1 MEIIMNK
8 IYGKAI
14 SEIFNLK
21 KRKRVGWM
29 LPGRNLEECQVES
42 VADHTWGVCM
52 VAEIFLPSTKEEMIK
67 IEGEEPGIEEYDK
80 EKILRML
87 LVHDLSE
94 AYTGDI
100 ALGYKTDNDRK
111 KEEDRM
117 AYYATLAQLSPFE
130 NLGEIYKRWEEYE
143 ERKQYNAKL
152 AKDID
157 QLECYIQLFMYK
169 ELLISKNGIQE
180 WTKIEEGWFENL
192 KLKTKFGVWLCNF
205 IKENFHE

>member
-1 MEIIMNK
+1 MDK
-8 IYGKAI
+8 IYEKAI

-21 KRKRVGWM
+21 KRKRVGWL
-29 LPGRNLEECQVES
+29 LPGRNLEEYQVES

-52 VAEIFLPSTKEEMIK
+52 VAEIFLPSTKEEMIRVV
-67 IEGEEPGIEEYDK
+67 GEEPGIEEYDK

-100 ALGYKTDNDRK
+100 ALGYKTDGDRK

-117 AYYATLAQLSPFE
+117 AYYATLAHISPFK
-130 NLGEIYKRWEEYE
+130 NLDEIYKRWEEYE
-143 ERKQYNAKL
+143 ERKQYNAKIT
-152 AKDID
+152 KDID

-169 ELLISKNGIQE
+169 ELLISKNGVEQWNNVAKE
-180 WTKIEEGWFENL
+180 WYENL
-192 KLKTKFGVWLCNF
+192 KLKTKFGVWLCSL
-205 IKENFHE
+205 IKETFFE

>member
-1 MEIIMNK
+1 MDK
-8 IYGKAI
+8 IYEKVI

-21 KRKRVGWM
+21 KRKRVGWL
-29 LPGRNLEECQVES
+29 LPGRDLEESQVES
-42 VADHTWGVCM
+42 VADHTWGACI
-52 VAEIFLPSTKEEMIK
+52 VAEIFLPSTKEEMIEIVGK
-67 IEGEEPGIEEYDK
+67 EPGIEEYDK

-100 ALGYKTDNDRK
+100 ALGYKTDDDRK

-117 AYYATLAQLSPFE
+117 AYYATLAHLSPFK
-130 NLGEIYKRWEEYE
+130 NLDEIYKRWEKYE
-143 ERKQYNAKL
+143 ERKQYNAKI

-169 ELLISKNGIQE
+169 DLLISKNGVEQWKNIAKE
-180 WTKIEEGWFENL
+180 WYGNL
-192 KLKTKFGVWLCNF
+192 KLKTKFGEWLFSF
-205 IKENFHE
+205 IKETFYV

>member
-1 MEIIMNK
+1 MDK
-8 IYGKAI
+8 IYEKAI

-21 KRKRVGWM
+21 KRKRVGWL
-29 LPGRNLEECQVES
+29 LPGRNLEESQVES
-42 VADHTWGVCM
+42 VADHTWGVCI
-52 VAEIFLPSTKEEMIK
+52 VAEIFLPSTKEEMIE
-67 IEGEEPGIEEYDK
+67 IVGEEPGIEEYDK

-100 ALGYKTDNDRK
+100 ALGYKTDGDRK

-117 AYYATLAQLSPFE
+117 AYYATLARLSPFK
-130 NLGEIYKRWEEYE
+130 NLDEIYKRWEKYE
-143 ERKQYNAKL
+143 ERKQYNAKV

-169 ELLISKNGIQE
+169 DLLISKNGFEQWNRIAKE
-180 WTKIEEGWFENL
+180 WYEDL
-192 KLKTKFGVWLCNF
+192 KLKTKFGVWLCSF
-205 IKENFHE
+205 IKETFFE